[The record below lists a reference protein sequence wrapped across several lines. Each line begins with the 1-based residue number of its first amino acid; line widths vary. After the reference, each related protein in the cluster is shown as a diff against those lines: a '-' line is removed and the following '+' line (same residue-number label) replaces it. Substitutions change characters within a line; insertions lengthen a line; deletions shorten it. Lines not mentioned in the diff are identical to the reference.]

1 VSRLAEKIR
10 AGTFVVTT
18 ELTPPKG
25 VDLAEIYAKA
35 DLLRDA
41 VDAFNVTES
50 PRARMAIDPR
60 SVGRLLLE
68 RGIEP
73 IVQVTARDRNRIAI
87 QADLLG
93 AAALGLGNFVFMAG
107 DAPKN
112 GDHPQAKA
120 VFDLTTSE
128 MLRAAKAL
136 TQGRDLAGNAL
147 KGTPTLFLGAT
158 VNPAA
163 ADITDEIEN
172 TRRKIDAGAEFL
184 QTQAIYDPAVLERF
198 LAAVKPGRVAVLAGI
213 IPLKSV
219 KMATW
224 LNAHVPG
231 IRVPDALLA
240 EMQEVAGTEREAT
253 KGIEIAQRLIQ
264 DVRKLCAG
272 VHIMALGWES
282 RIAEILRGS
291 GVRA

>member
-1 VSRLAEKIR
+1 VTPLAEKIR
-10 AGTFVVTT
+10 SGTFVVTT

-25 VDLAEIYAKA
+25 IDLAELYAKA
-35 DLLRDA
+35 HLLKDV
-41 VDAFNVTES
+41 VDAFNLTES

-60 SVGRLLLE
+60 SVGRLLME
-68 RGIEP
+68 RGIES

-112 GDHPQAKA
+112 GDHPDAKP

-128 MLRAAKAL
+128 MLRAARAL
-136 TQGRDLAGNAL
+136 TRGQDLAGNEL
-147 KGTPTLFLGAT
+147 EGTPQLFLGAT

-163 ADITDEIEN
+163 ANIADEVEN

-184 QTQAIYDPAVLERF
+184 QTQAIYDPHVLEQF
-198 LAAVKPGRVAVLAGI
+198 LAAVKPGRVAILAGI
-213 IPLKSV
+213 IPLKSI

-224 LNAHVPG
+224 LNKYVPG
-231 IRVPDALLA
+231 IRVPGELQA
-240 EMQEVAGTEREAT
+240 EMQKVAGTQREAT
-253 KGIEIAQRLIQ
+253 KGIEIAQGLIRG
-264 DVRKLCAG
+264 VRKLCAG

-282 RIAEILRGS
+282 QIPEILRGS
-291 GVRA
+291 GIRA